1 MIYEYYSSLFFITL
15 VILISLLLTSINDL
29 LVEEQYD
36 TEKNSAYECGF
47 QPIDLNLQQFDIKYY
62 VVGLLFLIFDVE
74 IAFLIPFINIIHAIN
89 LFIFFNFMF
98 FMLCFFIALLYE
110 WKNGYLDW
118 E

>member
-1 MIYEYYSSLFFITL
+1 MFFVFL
-15 VILISLLLTSINDL
+15 VILISFVITSINDVF
-29 LVEEQYD
+29 VEEHYD
-36 TEKNSAYECGF
+36 VEKNSAYECGF

-74 IAFLIPFINIIHAIN
+74 IAFLIPFINIIHVVNI
-89 LFIFFNFMF
+89 FILFNFIF
-98 FMLCFFIALLYE
+98 FMLCFFLALLYE